1 MVSSHA
7 SPECSPTPQKVT
19 SFDTVACAAACGKAL
34 AHAALNPV
42 MTLSGA
48 RHNSNGFPNFM
59 AMSQVIDLTGS
70 PSSPQRPRKKKR
82 RGTEGAAAAAA
93 AAGKGEVWSRR
104 QRLDRVL
111 AVLPQVDAASA
122 QSALDCRKLLD
133 DDAAVQETLL
143 FLMGDVTDGELA
155 ARTAA
160 EESSAACREDGELAK
175 ALAVQDAAAAAQ
187 RAPFSFPFDAERTGD
202 DGSIMRE
209 LTACLVRDVGAGGR
223 AYACSHVTMF
233 ASSRGFDEGWGCGY
247 RNAQM
252 LLSHLLARRR
262 ESSICSHSSSQ
273 GPSRPYCSRLFAGAG
288 SVPSVETLQ
297 SLIEEAWASGFD
309 APGAAQL
316 RGRLLG
322 TRTWIGATEVAVLLR
337 SQGVRAHII
346 DFSSLMPPHADNLF
360 RWVWDYFEQGRSQPA
375 RAAAAGG
382 AARGGA
388 VFQSMR
394 APLYLQHQ
402 GHSRLIVGAVRKSGK
417 EQLLILDPGACPDEL
432 MAALSTRSDW
442 QTTCAFSMESFKIR
456 QYQLVEV
463 QDDALG
469 FNTATAGGGSGGGG
483 GGRGSGGGS
492 GGRREGS
499 GAGHQLCSIFMD
511 PREMEAAKV
520 IAAKERIGKGF

>member
-1 MVSSHA
+1 MG
-7 SPECSPTPQKVT
+7 E
-19 SFDTVACAAACGKAL
+19 
-34 AHAALNPV
+34 
-42 MTLSGA
+42 
-48 RHNSNGFPNFM
+48 
-59 AMSQVIDLTGS
+59 VIDLTGS

-82 RGTEGAAAAAA
+82 RGAEGADAAAE
-93 AAGKGEVWSRR
+93 AAGMDEVWSRQ
-104 QRLDRVL
+104 QRLERVL
-111 AVLPQVDAASA
+111 AVLPHVDATSA

-133 DDAAVQETLL
+133 DDAAVQQTLL

-175 ALAVQDAAAAAQ
+175 ALAVQDAAAAPQ
-187 RAPFSFPFDAERTGD
+187 RAPCSFPFDAERTGD
-202 DGSIMRE
+202 AGSIMRE
-209 LTACLVRDVGAGGR
+209 LTACLVRDVGAGGT

-233 ASSRGFDEGWGCGY
+233 ASTRGFDKDWGCGY

-262 ESSICSHSSSQ
+262 ESSICSHSSTQ

-288 SVPSVETLQ
+288 SVPSVKTLQ

-316 RGRLLG
+316 GGRLLG

-346 DFSSLMPPHADNLF
+346 DFSSLVLPHAADNLF

-375 RAAAAGG
+375 GAAAAGG

-402 GHSRLIVGAVRKSGK
+402 GHSRLIVGAVRKSGT

-432 MAALSTRSDW
+432 MSALSSRSDW
-442 QTTCAFSMESFKIR
+442 QTTCAFSMESFRLR

-463 QDDALG
+463 QDDTLG
-469 FNTATAGGGSGGGG
+469 FTTATACGGSGGGG
-483 GGRGSGGGS
+483 GGSGSGGGS
-492 GGRREGS
+492 GGRRKDS
-499 GAGHQLCSIFMD
+499 GAGHQRCSIFMD
-511 PREMEAAKV
+511 PGEMEAAKI